1 MNIICR
7 GLFVSMLW
15 VGSGFAIAGV
25 LGNFDTRQRGA
36 SLREAPD
43 PPIPSRLTQEDYPH
57 AFPRDGSSKIF
68 ENNRVI
74 VWDATWLNDVAQP
87 YHRHRYDLTG
97 VFLRWG
103 PLKVT
108 RLDGTFSASQ
118 NPFEVPWV
126 FFQPKGVTHKEEG
139 IGPPERHA
147 VMIDIKDYTGA
158 PPEAIPDLPEAFPRA
173 GTEEVLDRPRVTV
186 WDVNSSTG
194 WAAPLHVH
202 PRDTV
207 AVFLEGG
214 TIRMRQTDGTEE
226 SISHAYKDLIFI
238 PAGTTHSSSVTS
250 GAPRAMF
257 YELRN

>member
-1 MNIICR
+1 MKILCR
-7 GLFVSMLW
+7 GLLVSILW
-15 VGSGFAIAGV
+15 TGVGFATAGL
-25 LGNFDTRQRGA
+25 LGDFDGQQSVA
-36 SLREAPD
+36 SLRDAPN
-43 PPIPSRLTQEDYPH
+43 PRMPSQRTQEEYPH
-57 AFPRDGSSKIF
+57 AFPRDGASKII

-74 VWDATWLNDVAQP
+74 VWDATWLNDAPQP

-118 NPFEVPWV
+118 EPFEVPWV

-147 VMIDIKDYTGA
+147 VMIDIKDSTISSR
-158 PPEAIPDLPEAFPRA
+158 ETIPDLPDAFPRE
-173 GTEEVLDRPRVTV
+173 GTEEVLDRPRVAV
-186 WDVNSSTG
+186 WDVNSPTG

-207 AVFLEGG
+207 VVFLQGG
-214 TIRMRQTDGTEE
+214 TIRTQQTDGTEE
-226 SISHAYKDLIFI
+226 SISHAYKDVRFI
-238 PAGTTHSSSVTS
+238 PAGTTHMSSVTS

>member
-1 MNIICR
+1 MKILCR
-7 GLFVSMLW
+7 GLLVSILW
-15 VGSGFAIAGV
+15 TGVGFATAGL
-25 LGNFDTRQRGA
+25 LGDFDGQQSVA
-36 SLREAPD
+36 SLRDAPN
-43 PPIPSRLTQEDYPH
+43 PRMPSQRTQEEYPH
-57 AFPRDGSSKIF
+57 AFPRDGASKII

-74 VWDATWLNDVAQP
+74 VWDATWLNDAPQP

-118 NPFEVPWV
+118 EPFEVPWV

-147 VMIDIKDYTGA
+147 VMIDIKDSTSSSR
-158 PPEAIPDLPEAFPRA
+158 ETIPDLPEAFPRE
-173 GTEEVLDRPRVTV
+173 GTEEVLDRPRVAV
-186 WDVNSSTG
+186 WDVNS
-194 WAAPLHVH
+194 V
-202 PRDTV
+202 V
-207 AVFLEGG
+207 VFLQGG
-214 TIRMRQTDGTEE
+214 TIRTQQTDGTEE
-226 SISHAYKDLIFI
+226 SISHAYKDVRFI
-238 PAGTTHSSSVTS
+238 PAGTTHMSSVTS